1 MEAITHNPIGPDGNV
16 FTERRGAPRRRVL
29 KGATLRF
36 NRGYGALECIV
47 RNLSD
52 SGARLVFGDTAAVP
66 PHFDVWLSGAEKP
79 LPASVRW
86 RGLEDVGI
94 EFGH

>member
-1 MEAITHNPIGPDGNV
+1 MAPITHNSIELDGNV
-16 FTERRGAPRRRVL
+16 YTERRAARRHKVL

-52 SGARLVFGDTAAVP
+52 NGARLAFGDIAAVP
-66 PHFDVWLSGAEKP
+66 SKFDFRLSGVEAAT
-79 LPASVRW
+79 PAVVRW
-86 RGLEDVGI
+86 RGVEDVGI
-94 EFGH
+94 EFLH